1 MGVWMKGG
9 TGMEQAIYGDLYFA
23 VNFTMDTLALYLTA
37 KLLHLPT
44 RLWRLAVA
52 GALGALYSVAS
63 LVLPDGNPFSA
74 ATALLMP
81 CLICLAAFGWQEAPS
96 LLRQLTAFWV
106 ISFLLGGM
114 MTAVCYAVGIWG
126 SRQVSVGGKV
136 QPLMGDLPF
145 WRLLLAALI
154 VGAVVTLLLKRR
166 RPPAQIVTLTVEEGA
181 SAELPALVDSGNL
194 LTEPISGLPVIVVD
208 RAKASAILPSELDFL
223 ASPNRQTPRSTS
235 LRLRLIPCTTASG
248 ESMLYGFIPKRILVA
263 GQPKAA
269 CIAIGDLPPN
279 VDFSAIIPANL
290 L

>member
-1 MGVWMKGG
+1 
-9 TGMEQAIYGDLYFA
+9 MEQAIYGDLYFA
-23 VNFTMDTLALYLTA
+23 VNFTMDSLALYLTA
-37 KLLHLPT
+37 RLLHLPA

-63 LVLPDGNPFSA
+63 LVLPDGNLFSA

-81 CLICLAAFGWQEAPS
+81 CLICLAAFGWRDTPS
-96 LLRQLTAFWV
+96 LLRQLAAFWV

-145 WRLLLAALI
+145 WGLLLSALI
-154 VGAVVTLLLKRR
+154 AGAVVTLLLKRR
-166 RPPAQIVTLTVEEGA
+166 RPPAQKVVLTVEEEEA
-181 SAELPALVDSGNL
+181 SAELSALVDSGNL

-208 RAKASAILPSELDFL
+208 RAKASAILPNELAFL
-223 ASPNRQTPRSTS
+223 ASPNRQTPRGTS
-235 LRLRLIPCTTASG
+235 LRLRLIPCATASG

-269 CIAIGDLPPN
+269 CIAIGELPPN